1 MFCSLK
7 TKFYFCI
14 NIERK
19 GIINKLKIKIMTILE
34 AKKLGIK
41 TVILNGFKENIDYVI
56 SLSNVNWVGEVKS
69 YDGYSTI
76 QCFES
81 L

>member
-34 AKKLGIK
+34 AKKLVIK